1 MRKKPYVEV
10 RRLYL
15 GGKRKQKAGFLI
27 GPGIKLE
34 ILLVIYIL
42 LIYLER

>member
-1 MRKKPYVEV
+1 MRKKPYAEG

-15 GGKRKQKAGFLI
+15 GGKRKQKGGFLI
-27 GPGIKLE
+27 GPGIILG